1 MSAEVHAAV
10 TAVKVTLPSLPDNVT
25 PAGVGPVM
33 TAGCAFRRAKATY
46 FRNLLSLNASLVR
59 RFDSPR
65 VFWSTFLAT
74 GGRPS
79 TEKVPIRCG
88 RSQWTERLGAQ
99 MLDPIKTTNVQ
110 HQRCMTTWCL
120 LKPA

>member
-46 FRNLLSLNASLVR
+46 FRNLLRLNVSFVR
-59 RFDSPR
+59 RFESLGA
-65 VFWSTFLAT
+65 VGFMGVAT

-79 TEKVPIRCG
+79 TAKVDVRCG
-88 RSQWTERLGAQ
+88 RSECTERRTSRSA
-99 MLDPIKTTNVQ
+99 
-110 HQRCMTTWCL
+110 C
-120 LKPA
+120 